1 MFTENDIFCPE
12 CNWGS
17 HEPESHILYSMRNVG
32 PHRTTSICKLIPK
45 AVIQKAYK
53 LKINEKVSYAR
64 LANYI
69 MEKEFG

>member
-17 HEPESHILYSMRNVG
+17 HEEESHILYSMRNVG
-32 PHRTTSICKLIPK
+32 PHRKTSICTTIPK

-64 LANYI
+64 LAKYI